1 MIFFQAADVNRD
13 KKLNRKEYYA
23 FSHPEENS
31 DIMQEPVIQSVLSSK
46 DKNGDGKL
54 DFQEYTDGRG
64 DKTVI
69 LNNRLTN

>member
-1 MIFFQAADVNRD
+1 MNRD

-69 LNNRLTN
+69 INNRLTN